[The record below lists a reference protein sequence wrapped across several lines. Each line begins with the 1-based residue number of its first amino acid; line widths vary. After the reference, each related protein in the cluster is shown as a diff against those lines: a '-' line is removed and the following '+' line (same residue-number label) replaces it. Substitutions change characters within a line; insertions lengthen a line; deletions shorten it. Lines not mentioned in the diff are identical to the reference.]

1 MKFKLNLPPK
11 LKLFIPIF
19 IGIIIAILTITILTI
34 NTTTNT
40 LNEFIAENLKLEV
53 KTLKKM
59 FEREYALKLEK
70 VKTDLKVADKEFHS
84 RKLKMLPEQIE
95 FEASNQITKNKHKV
109 NVNLWKLNGHI
120 VQNHYDFVDEMQ
132 SLFGGTVTIFQKI
145 DSGYLRVSTNV
156 LKTNGERAIG
166 TYIPNDSPV
175 IKTIENN
182 EVYIGRAYVVND
194 WYITAYEPIKH
205 KGEILGMLYV
215 GGKEKDLQTLRKTI
229 MELSIGKSG
238 FPYVMDDEGTFI
250 IHPVS
255 EGENW
260 SDMDFMKKILA
271 TKNGTLSYYS
281 PTTKSNRFT
290 AFEYFN
296 GFHFYVAAT
305 IDPVIETSELKNTI
319 IYNAVI
325 VSIIILILLSVF
337 VYFITSDNIHSF
349 LKEIEASN
357 RRLNKV
363 QDALR
368 RTEKLAELGQL
379 SSGIV
384 REITEPVVKIS
395 GKSKSLKESF
405 DKDSTVYSSLDEIQK
420 NAEKTKEIL
429 SGILTF
435 SEGNKITLKE
445 TNINEITDMVIH
457 DISLPANIEL
467 TCIKDKNNIQAWLD
481 TGKVYLMLKNLI
493 MFCINSIPDTGKII
507 VKVTSDNKNIEIQ
520 IHDNSPGLS
529 KEDTK
534 QIFEPFYV
542 LQQSLAPRHGL
553 GLSVAYGIARMHK
566 GDIRIS
572 SNSNPEKGE
581 TGNEFTIELPLSPY

>member
-1 MKFKLNLPPK
+1 MKVKLNLPPK

-34 NTTTNT
+34 NTSTNT
-40 LNEFIAENLKLEV
+40 LTEFIAENLQLEV

-70 VKTDLKVADKEFHS
+70 VKTDLKVADKEFNS
-84 RKLKMLPEQIE
+84 RKLTILPEQTE
-95 FEASNQITKNKHKV
+95 FTAINQISKNTHKV

-120 VQNHYDFVDEMQ
+120 VQNHYEFVDEMQ
-132 SLFGGTVTIFQKI
+132 SLFRGTVTIFQKI
-145 DSGYLRVSTNV
+145 DRGYLRVSTNV
-156 LKTNGERAIG
+156 LKSNGERAIG
-166 TYIPNDSPV
+166 TYIPNESPV
-175 IKTIENN
+175 VKTIENN
-182 EVYIGRAYVVND
+182 EVYIGRAFVVND
-194 WYITAYEPIKH
+194 WYITAYEPIIYQEK
-205 KGEILGMLYV
+205 IIGMLYV
-215 GGKEKDLQTLRKTI
+215 GGKEKDIKTLRKTI
-229 MELSIGKSG
+229 MELTIGKSG
-238 FPYVMDDEGTFI
+238 FPYVMDESGTFI

-260 SDMDFMKKILA
+260 SNRGFMKEILER
-271 TKNGTLSYYS
+271 KNGTLSYFS

-290 AFEYFN
+290 AFEYFED
-296 GFHFYVAAT
+296 FHFYVAAT
-305 IDPVIETSELKNTI
+305 IDPVIETSELKKTI
-319 IYNAVI
+319 IYNALI

-363 QDALR
+363 QDTLR

-384 REITEPVVKIS
+384 REITGPISTIS

-429 SGILTF
+429 AGILTF
-435 SEGNKITLKE
+435 SEGNKLMLKE
-445 TNINEITDMVIH
+445 TNIDEIIEMLVN
-457 DISLPANIEL
+457 DISLPVNIEL
-467 TCIKDKNNIQAWLD
+467 TFIKDKNKKPAWLD
-481 TGKVYLMLKNLI
+481 TNKIYLMLKNLI
-493 MFCINSIPDTGKII
+493 LYSINSIPDDGIIKIKI
-507 VKVTSDNKNIEIQ
+507 TSDNKEIIIIIQ
-520 IHDNSPGLS
+520 DNSPGLS
-529 KEDTK
+529 KKDTE
-534 QIFEPFYV
+534 QIFEPFFV
-542 LQQSLAPRHGL
+542 LQQSLAPRQGL

-566 GDIRIS
+566 GNISIR
-572 SNSNPEKGE
+572 SNNDPAKGE
-581 TGNEFTIELPLSPY
+581 TGNEFIVKLPLNIN